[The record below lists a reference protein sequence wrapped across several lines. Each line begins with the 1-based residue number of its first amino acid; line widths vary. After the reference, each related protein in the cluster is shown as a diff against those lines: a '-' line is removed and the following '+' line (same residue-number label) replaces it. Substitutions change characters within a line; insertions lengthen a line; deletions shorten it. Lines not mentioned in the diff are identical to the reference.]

1 MGSWGGGGGGP
12 RPPPPP
18 PPNGGGAAPHS
29 HDPKPP
35 FCGMATTLTGQMQS
49 P

>member
-1 MGSWGGGGGGP
+1 MGSWGGGGGG
-12 RPPPPP
+12 
-18 PPNGGGAAPHS
+18 GAPPHS